1 LERSGGPGQN
11 SRMAKPLIAQFI
23 FSLIFLGI
31 MGLGLYAGW
40 RNLRQR
46 QRAWAT
52 FAEQHGLTLHSTE
65 VMSLPHITGSYEG
78 QQLELQVEQR
88 GSGKNRTYVTVL
100 HLDVI
105 DAVSE
110 SLSLEREGLGDKI
123 LKVFGRNDEEI
134 GDDDF
139 DRYFDLKNLDPE
151 SATLLRHPDVQQHLF
166 TVAKTYHHFD
176 IRQGLLSVEK
186 RTVPMSPE
194 ALESFVQPAIA
205 LAQALRSPSRDSS
218 RRRATS

>member
-1 LERSGGPGQN
+1 
-11 SRMAKPLIAQFI
+11 MAKPLLAQI
-23 FSLIFLGI
+23 LFSLVFLGI
-31 MGLGLYAGW
+31 IGLLLYVSW
-40 RNLRQR
+40 RALRQR

-52 FAEQHGLTLHSTE
+52 FAERYGLTLHSTG
-65 VMSLPHITGSYEG
+65 VMSLPHVTGSYEG
-78 QQLELQVEQR
+78 QQLDLKVEQR
-88 GSGKNRTYVTVL
+88 GSGKNRSYVTVL

-105 DAVSE
+105 NAVSQA
-110 SLSLEREGLGDKI
+110 LSLEREGLGDKL
-123 LKVFGRNDEEI
+123 LKLFGRKDEEI

-139 DRYFDLKNLDPE
+139 DRHFDLKNLDPE
-151 SATLLRHPDVQQHLF
+151 SATLLRQREVQRHLF

-205 LAQALRSPSRDSS
+205 LAQALTSPNQDSS

>member
-1 LERSGGPGQN
+1 
-11 SRMAKPLIAQFI
+11 MAKPLLFQIL
-23 FSLIFLGI
+23 SSLVLLGLSGLIFYAYW
-31 MGLGLYAGW
+31 LGL
-40 RNLRQR
+40 RRR
-46 QRAWAT
+46 QRAWAN
-52 FAEQHGLTLHSTE
+52 FAQRHGLTLHSTE

-88 GSGKNRTYVTVL
+88 GSGKNRSYVTVL

-176 IRQGLLSVEK
+176 IRQGLLSVEQ

-194 ALESFVQPAIA
+194 ALESFVQPAVA
-205 LAQALRSPSRDSS
+205 LAQTLRSVDRSPS

>member
-1 LERSGGPGQN
+1 
-11 SRMAKPLIAQFI
+11 MAKPLLAQFI
-23 FSLIFLGI
+23 FSLVFLGI
-31 MGLGLYAGW
+31 MGLVLYVGW

-46 QRAWAT
+46 QQAWAT
-52 FAEQHGLTLHSTE
+52 FAERYGLVLHSTG
-65 VMSLPHITGSYEG
+65 VMSLPHVTGSYEG
-78 QQLELQVEQR
+78 QQLDLKVEQR
-88 GSGKNRTYVTVL
+88 GSGKSRHYVTVL

-105 DAVSE
+105 DAVPE
-110 SLSLEREGLGDKI
+110 SLSLEREGLGDKF
-123 LKVFGRNDEEI
+123 LKLFGRKDEEI

-166 TVAKTYHHFD
+166 TVAKTYHPFD

-186 RTVPMSPE
+186 HTVPMSPE

-205 LAQALRSPSRDSS
+205 LAQALRSPNQGSS